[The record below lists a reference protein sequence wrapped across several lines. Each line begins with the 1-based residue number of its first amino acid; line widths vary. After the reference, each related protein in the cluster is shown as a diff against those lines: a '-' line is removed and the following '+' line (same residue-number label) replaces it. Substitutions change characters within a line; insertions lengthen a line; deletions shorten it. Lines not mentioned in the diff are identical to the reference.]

1 MRSNNGAGIVVSR
14 GRGLYNYY
22 GVYWQEG
29 GMDFDI
35 WCGHKHA
42 TLEEAADCIEIEL
55 IENYDAWITVMAH
68 TSGNRRKL
76 TSEERADLQKLL
88 PRRKV
93 A

>member
-1 MRSNNGAGIVVSR
+1 METS
-14 GRGLYNYY
+14 NYY

-35 WCGHKHA
+35 WCGHKHT
-42 TLEEAADCIEIEL
+42 TLAEAADCIEIEL

-68 TSGNRRKL
+68 TPGHRRKL
-76 TSEERADLQKLL
+76 NEEERAELQNLL